1 MSDALILV
9 LDDDRDLGA
18 SLSRLLCRHGYQSES
33 FEDGRQLLQ
42 SYPAT
47 GAGCVV
53 SDIMMTDIDGFGF
66 AEMLRQRDPCAAIV
80 FMTAWPTTAHA
91 VDSIRRHGGLDYLEK
106 PIDEDRLLAAVAEG
120 VAWSTKR
127 RRRQARLAPLSP
139 RERDVFE
146 LLVRGLSNK
155 AVAERL
161 GLSPRTVEDHRAS
174 IMAKTGAGNIA
185 ELIDLVG

>member
-18 SLSRLLCRHGYQSES
+18 SLSRLLGRHGYQSES